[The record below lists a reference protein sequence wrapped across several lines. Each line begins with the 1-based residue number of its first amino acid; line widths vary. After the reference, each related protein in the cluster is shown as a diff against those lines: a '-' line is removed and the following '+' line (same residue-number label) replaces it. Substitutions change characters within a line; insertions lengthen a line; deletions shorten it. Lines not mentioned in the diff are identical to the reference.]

1 MIKLIK
7 STFYNEPETAKKLAS
22 FVAKTKQLSFGP
34 HCEQFEQEFA
44 AYQGRKH
51 CIMVNSGSS
60 ANLALIQAL
69 VNLGRLKPQDTVGFS
84 SVTWSTNV
92 MPLMQLGLTPVPVDI
107 ALDTLNISPATLQ
120 DVLTKTPL
128 KALFMTHILGFCD
141 DLAAIRTIC
150 EQAGIL
156 LIEDTC
162 EALGTIYQ
170 GQKLGNFGLASTFSF
185 YVGHHLS
192 TVEGG
197 AICTDDNELATM
209 LRIVR
214 AHGWDRNLP
223 PAEQGTVRQRH
234 NLNSVFE
241 SRYTF
246 YDLGFNLRPTE
257 IAGYVGTVQLP
268 YLDEII
274 QKRSSNFRRLADE
287 LYGADSVYLPL
298 RYDHIDF
305 VSNFAIPLI
314 CRSAA
319 QRDALVAL
327 CDRRVEIRPIVGGNI
342 TRQPFFRKHAPEF
355 SDMSYPNAE
364 VLNTQGLYFGNNP
377 ELTEEELQTLHQLF
391 VVEHAARVKE
401 SASAQAAPVTV

>member
-7 STFYNEPETAKKLAS
+7 STFHNEQETAQKLAS
-22 FVAKTKQLSFGP
+22 FVSKTKQLSFGP
-34 HCEQFEQEFA
+34 SCEQFEQEFA

-69 VNLGRLKPQDTVGFS
+69 LNLGRLHPRDRVGFS
-84 SVTWSTNV
+84 AVTWSTNV
-92 MPLMQLGLTPVPVDI
+92 MPLIQLGLSAIPIDI
-107 ALDTLNISPATLQ
+107 ELDTLNISPATLQ
-120 DVLTKTPL
+120 SVLEATPL
-128 KALFMTHILGFCD
+128 KALFLTHILGFCD
-141 DLAAIRTIC
+141 DLSAIRDIC
-150 EQAGIL
+150 EREGIV

-162 EALGTIYQ
+162 EALGSVYQ
-170 GQKLGNFGLASTFSF
+170 GKKLGNFGLASTFSF

-197 AICTDDNELATM
+197 AICTDDDELATM

-223 PAEQGTVRQRH
+223 PAEQGTVRQRY

-257 IAGYVGTVQLP
+257 MAGYLGTVQLP
-268 YLDEII
+268 HLDEII
-274 QKRSSNFRRLADE
+274 QKRHSNFMRLAGE
-287 LYGADSVYLPL
+287 LYSQGGAYMPL
-298 RYDHIDF
+298 RYDHLDF

-314 CRSAA
+314 CRTQK

-327 CDRRVEIRPIVGGNI
+327 CDQRVEIRPIVGGNI
-342 TRQPFFRKHAPEF
+342 TRQPFFRKHAAEF
-355 SDMSYPNAE
+355 SDTSYPNAE

-391 VVEHAARVKE
+391 VVEHAAQVRKG
-401 SASAQAAPVTV
+401 AAAQAAPVTV